1 MKLIVGLGNPGIR
14 YEQTKHNVG
23 FRVVDALYENSRQ
36 SSAVSSQQGGVI
48 KRKPLG
54 TDSRQPIA
62 DSHLTYTSTCKSL
75 VMQMTWHDIPI
86 ILAKPMTYMNNSG
99 IAVAALMRQFEISL
113 SELCVVYDDIHL
125 DIGVLRMR
133 QKGSDGGQK
142 GMKSIIHHL
151 GTTAFPRLRI
161 GIGEPIGDLTDYV
174 LTGFTEDEGIEIVH
188 TLDRAVDAIET
199 FVKDD
204 ILTTMNQ
211 FNRR

>member
-1 MKLIVGLGNPGIR
+1 MNKKSKLIIGLGNPGIR

-23 FRVVDALYENSRQ
+23 FRVIDTLQTRL
-36 SSAVSSQQGGVI
+36 SAGKLQRNLI
-48 KRKPLG
+48 
-54 TDSRQPIA
+54 
-62 DSHLTYTSTCKSL
+62 CKSL
-75 VMQMTWHDIPI
+75 VMQMTWHDLPI

-99 IAVAALMRQFEISL
+99 IAVAALIRQFEIPL
-113 SELCVVYDDIHL
+113 SELCIIYDDIHL
-125 DIGVLRMR
+125 DLGVLRMR

-142 GMKSIIHHL
+142 GMKSIIQHL

-174 LTGFTEDEGIEIVH
+174 LTDFTEDEEIEIAH
-188 TLDRAVDAIET
+188 TIDRAVGALET

-204 ILTTMNQ
+204 ILTAMNQ

>member
-23 FRVVDALYENSRQ
+23 FRVIDALYKKCSR
-36 SSAVSSQQGGVI
+36 S
-48 KRKPLG
+48 
-54 TDSRQPIA
+54 T
-62 DSHLTYTSTCKSL
+62 SHTSICKSL
-75 VMQMTWHDIPI
+75 VMQMTWHDVPI

-99 IAVAALMRQFEISL
+99 TAVAALIRKFEISL

-125 DIGVLRMR
+125 DIGVLRIR

-174 LTGFTEDEGIEIVH
+174 LTGFTEDEEIEIAH
-188 TLDRAVDAIET
+188 TIDHAVDAIET
-199 FVKDD
+199 FVKND
-204 ILTTMNQ
+204 ILTAMNQ

>member
-23 FRVVDALYENSRQ
+23 FRVIDALYKECSR
-36 SSAVSSQQGGVI
+36 STSVFKSQT
-48 KRKPLG
+48 RL
-54 TDSRQPIA
+54 A
-62 DSHLTYTSTCKSL
+62 HTSICKSL

-99 IAVAALMRQFEISL
+99 TAVAALVRQFEVPL
-113 SELCVVYDDIHL
+113 PELCVVYDDIHL

-133 QKGSDGGQK
+133 QKGSAGGQK

-151 GTTAFPRLRI
+151 DTTAFPRLRI

-174 LTGFTEDEGIEIVH
+174 LTGFTEDEEIEIAH
-188 TLDRAVDAIET
+188 TIDRAVDAIET
-199 FVKDD
+199 FVKND
-204 ILTTMNQ
+204 ILAAMNQ

>member
-14 YEQTKHNVG
+14 YEHTKHNVG
-23 FRVVDALYENSRQ
+23 FRVIDALYEECCSRAP
-36 SSAVSSQQGGVI
+36 SFKSQ
-48 KRKPLG
+48 KRP
-54 TDSRQPIA
+54 T
-62 DSHLTYTSTCKSL
+62 HTSICRSI
-75 VMQMTWHDIPI
+75 VMQATWHDLPI

-99 IAVAALMRQFEISL
+99 TAVAALIRQFEVSL
-113 SELCVVYDDIHL
+113 SEVCVVYDDIHL

-174 LTGFTEDEGIEIVH
+174 LTDFSEDEEIEIAHTVH
-188 TLDRAVDAIET
+188 RAVDAIET
-199 FVKDD
+199 FIKDD
-204 ILTTMNQ
+204 ILTAMNQ

>member
-23 FRVVDALYENSRQ
+23 FRVIDALLQTGLSAAELQRNS
-36 SSAVSSQQGGVI
+36 I
-48 KRKPLG
+48 
-54 TDSRQPIA
+54 
-62 DSHLTYTSTCKSL
+62 CKSF
-75 VMQMTWHDIPI
+75 VMQTTWHDLPI

-99 IAVAALMRQFEISL
+99 TAVAALIRRFEISP

-125 DIGVLRMR
+125 DLGVLRMR

-161 GIGEPIGDLTDYV
+161 GIGEPIGDLTNYV
-174 LTGFTEDEGIEIVH
+174 LTSFTEDEEIEIAH
-188 TLDRAVDAIET
+188 TIDRAVDAIET

-204 ILTTMNQ
+204 ILTAMNQ

>member
-23 FRVVDALYENSRQ
+23 FRVIDALYKNSRQ
-36 SSAVSSQQGGVI
+36 QKGI
-48 KRKPLG
+48 MKRKRLG
-54 TDSRQPIA
+54 TDSRQSIVS
-62 DSHLTYTSTCKSL
+62 DSKLPYTSTCKSL
-75 VMQMTWHDIPI
+75 VMQATWHDLPI

-99 IAVAALMRQFEISL
+99 IAVAALVRQFEISL
-113 SELCVVYDDIHL
+113 PELCVVYDDIHL

-151 GTTAFPRLRI
+151 GTTEFPRLRI

-174 LTGFTEDEGIEIVH
+174 LTGFTEDDEIEIAH
-188 TLDRAVDAIET
+188 TIDRSIDAIET
-199 FVKDD
+199 FVKND
-204 ILTTMNQ
+204 ILTAMNS

>member
-23 FRVVDALYENSRQ
+23 FRVIDTLYKEC
-36 SSAVSSQQGGVI
+36 
-48 KRKPLG
+48 RKG
-54 TDSRQPIA
+54 TAP
-62 DSHLTYTSTCKSL
+62 HTSICKSL
-75 VMQMTWHDIPI
+75 VMQTTWRNLPI

-99 IAVAALMRQFEISL
+99 IAVAALIRKFEIPL
-113 SELCVVYDDIHL
+113 SEVCIIYDDIHL

-151 GTTAFPRLRI
+151 GTTGFPRLRI

-174 LTGFTEDEGIEIVH
+174 LTDFTEDEEIEIAH
-188 TLDRAVDAIET
+188 TIDRAVGAIET

-204 ILTTMNQ
+204 ILTAMNQ
-211 FNRR
+211 FNRRC

>member
-23 FRVVDALYENSRQ
+23 FRVIDALYKECSR
-36 SSAVSSQQGGVI
+36 STSVFKSQT
-48 KRKPLG
+48 RL
-54 TDSRQPIA
+54 A
-62 DSHLTYTSTCKSL
+62 HTSICKSL

-99 IAVAALMRQFEISL
+99 TAVAALVKQFEVPL
-113 SELCVVYDDIHL
+113 PELCVVYDDIHL

-133 QKGSDGGQK
+133 QKGSAGGQK

-151 GTTAFPRLRI
+151 DTTAFPRLRI

-174 LTGFTEDEGIEIVH
+174 LTGFTEDEEIEIAH
-188 TLDRAVDAIET
+188 TIDRAVDAIET
-199 FVKDD
+199 FVKND
-204 ILTTMNQ
+204 ILTAMNQ